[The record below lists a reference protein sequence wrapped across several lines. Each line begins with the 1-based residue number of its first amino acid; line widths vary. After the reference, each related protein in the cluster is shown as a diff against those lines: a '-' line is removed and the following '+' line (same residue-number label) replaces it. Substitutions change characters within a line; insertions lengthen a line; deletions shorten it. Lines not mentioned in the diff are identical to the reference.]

1 MLTHLTLKNFKC
13 WEQAEID
20 FGSIT
25 AFFGANSS
33 GKTSILQFL
42 LLLKQTATIAD
53 PAIPLFLG
61 DRESPVELGTF
72 QDIIFNHETDRSLEW
87 QLGWQSTHSNIGDI
101 THQSVIRWQDSMVVE
116 EMMYTTEKFK
126 IRLKRVND
134 EYQLESKPALKRS
147 PGRPPQL
154 KSLIKCYGFP
164 EQVRTYYKNTD
175 FISEIELDF
184 INLLK
189 RIYYLGPLREYP
201 QRQYV
206 WAGAMPTDVGFRG
219 ERTIDALLASR
230 ESVGGTKQGSKKK
243 TVETAVAKRLKEMGL
258 IHDFSIRPVASGS
271 RIYEVKVSRTAG
283 STKVALTDVGFGISQ
298 VLPVLTLCY
307 YVPEGSILILEQ
319 PEIHLHPAVQSGL
332 ADVLIDAVKTRRL
345 QIILE
350 SHSEHLLTRLQRRI
364 AEEVIHTDQ
373 VRIYFCELRD
383 DRAHLTPLQISLFGE
398 IINWPE
404 DFFGDRLGEM
414 IAMHQKIVERKTNE
428 K

>member
-1 MLTHLTLKNFKC
+1 
-13 WEQAEID
+13 
-20 FGSIT
+20 
-25 AFFGANSS
+25 
-33 GKTSILQFL
+33 
-42 LLLKQTATIAD
+42 
-53 PAIPLFLG
+53 
-61 DRESPVELGTF
+61 
-72 QDIIFNHETDRSLEW
+72 
-87 QLGWQSTHSNIGDI
+87 
-101 THQSVIRWQDSMVVE
+101 MVVE

-126 IRLKRVND
+126 IGLKRVND
-134 EYQLESKPALKRS
+134 EYQLESEPALKGS

-383 DRAHLTPLQISLFGE
+383 DRAHLTPLHISLFGE

-414 IAMHQKIVERKTNE
+414 IAMHQKIVERKKNE